1 MKAILFTQENEFNSL
16 ENRIHLYLQS
26 KNGLNSFIYSANHW
40 SNYNDAPIYEGESVL
55 VIDENEPR
63 YSLILECLTQVEI
76 DSIVDI
82 EIIEE

>member
-26 KNGLNSFIYSANHW
+26 KNGLSGFNYSADSW
-40 SNYNDAPIYEGESVL
+40 AEYSSAFTYDGKAVL
-55 VIDENEPR
+55 PIDENEPR

-76 DSIVDI
+76 DSIVEV
-82 EIIEE
+82 EITEE

>member
-26 KNGLNSFIYSANHW
+26 KNGLNGFNYSADSW
-40 SNYNDAPIYEGESVL
+40 ADYSSAFTYEGKAVL
-55 VIDENEPR
+55 NIDEDEPR
-63 YSLILECLTQVEI
+63 YSLILECLTQIEI
-76 DSIVDI
+76 DSIVEV